1 MPLWR
6 IRPVAEP
13 DDPRWLDHPIWSEV
27 VVRADSAAQARR
39 AAAASESTEAEGDG
53 RSGFDDEKLYWVR
66 RVDDAHAAAFA
77 EFPGPVVLTC
87 LQRPAG

>member
-6 IRPVAEP
+6 IRPIAEP
-13 DDPRWLDHPIWSEV
+13 DDPRWLDHAIWSEV

-39 AAAASESTEAEGDG
+39 AAASEDADGAGDG

-66 RVDDAHAAAFA
+66 RVGEDQAAAFA
-77 EFPGPVVLTC
+77 GFPGPVVLTC

>member
-13 DDPRWLDHPIWSEV
+13 DDPRWLDHAIWSEV

-39 AAAASESTEAEGDG
+39 AAAASEDADEPRDG
-53 RSGFDDEKLYWVR
+53 RSGFDADEPIESLGEKLALPPFLEPR
-66 RVDDAHAAAFA
+66 RREIEA
-77 EFPGPVVLTC
+77 GL
-87 LQRPAG
+87 RPL

>member
-13 DDPRWLDHPIWSEV
+13 DDPRWLDHAIWSEV

-39 AAAASESTEAEGDG
+39 AAATSEKADAASDG

-66 RVDDAHAAAFA
+66 RVDDAQAAAFA
-77 EFPGPVVLTC
+77 GFPGPVELTC
-87 LQRPAG
+87 LQRAAA